1 MAGKIA
7 ELALKHNH
15 SVLNLDQLQVSY
27 VDLCHFEISVK
38 VEKISI
44 GKSDCFVVASI

>member
-15 SVLNLDQLQVSY
+15 SVLNLDQLRVSY